1 MLRAEINELNARKP
15 YTAGNMDYD
24 QLNQKYEA
32 LKAANTKTI
41 TELRSYQ
48 LLHIQSIKH
57 GKENVDL
64 KSKM

>member
-48 LLHIQSIKH
+48 
-57 GKENVDL
+57 
-64 KSKM
+64 